1 MKKQFF
7 LINFSDLDQ
16 KSFLDG
22 FIQIGNLQYYILKY
36 VRNLKKS
43 YFRKKIAYLTY
54 ILFYKLKGKG

>member
-1 MKKQFF
+1 MFF
-7 LINFSDLDQ
+7 LINVSDVDQ

-43 YFRKKIAYLTY
+43 CFGKKIAYLTY
-54 ILFYKLKGKG
+54 VLFYKLKGKG